1 MDQDLNELLGKLRIH
16 SRTHPNIIG
25 LWALY
30 LLQNLINTKNV
41 IAQCKNMI
49 HNINH
54 VNDFNIYQIQ
64 AIMMM
69 YNSGFFDR
77 V

>member
-1 MDQDLNELLGKLRIH
+1 MDQDLNELLVNLRLH

-30 LLQNLINTKNV
+30 LLQNLIKTKNI
-41 IAQCKNMI
+41 IAQCKNMVS
-49 HNINH
+49 NISR
-54 VNDFNIYQIQ
+54 VNDFTMIQIQ
-64 AIMMM
+64 AIIMI

>member
-1 MDQDLNELLGKLRIH
+1 MDKDLNELICELRLH

-30 LLQNLINTKNV
+30 LLQNLIKTKN
-41 IAQCKNMI
+41 IITQCKNMVN
-49 HNINH
+49 NINR
-54 VNDFNIYQIQ
+54 VNDFSMIQIQ
-64 AIMMM
+64 AIIMI
-69 YNSGFFDR
+69 YNSGILHR